1 MRVVAVCTSKHKGD
15 RKKDIGEGR
24 LIKDLGLEGDAHAG
38 FAHRQI
44 SLLAMESI
52 RKMKDKGLTVGPGDF
67 AENLT
72 VEGIDL
78 PALPIGA
85 RLRVGQEAVLQ
96 VTQIGKECHG
106 HCSIYRLA
114 GDCVMPREGIF
125 TRVLRG
131 GMVHNGDEIKIIPN
145 YRIGVITASDQGAR
159 GQRQDQSGPLVKELL
174 LPWGDVTEYEILP
187 DEQSVLAQRMKDLAD
202 GEKVDLLLT
211 TGGTGLG
218 PRDRTPEATME
229 VVERLIPGIPEAMR
243 AAGSKK
249 TMKAILSRG
258 VAGIRGRTLIINL
271 PGSPRGVREN
281 LEVIFP
287 VLEHGLELVTG
298 CGGECGHNEEVC
310 VNS

>member
-1 MRVVAVCTSKHKGD
+1 
-15 RKKDIGEGR
+15 
-24 LIKDLGLEGDAHAG
+24 
-38 FAHRQI
+38 
-44 SLLAMESI
+44 
-52 RKMKDKGLTVGPGDF
+52 
-67 AENLT
+67 
-72 VEGIDL
+72 
-78 PALPIGA
+78 
-85 RLRVGQEAVLQ
+85 
-96 VTQIGKECHG
+96 
-106 HCSIYRLA
+106 
-114 GDCVMPREGIF
+114 
-125 TRVLRG
+125 
-131 GMVHNGDEIKIIPN
+131 MVHNGDEIKIIPN

-243 AAGSKK
+243 AAGSKDDEGHS
-249 TMKAILSRG
+249 LQG

-281 LEVIFP
+281 LR
-287 VLEHGLELVTG
+287 
-298 CGGECGHNEEVC
+298 
-310 VNS
+310 